1 MEFINLQNI
10 SKRTNKE
17 MALANNE
24 VYLNTSPD
32 FQRNYEAWDD
42 KLRTRFIESM
52 ILNRA
57 MNPIWIIL
65 NEENGSEE
73 ILDGMHRVTTALSFL
88 NNEFCINKNYLL
100 SLDSEKYNKK
110 YFNDLDIDDKTKV
123 RKYNFIFNILDSSY
137 RKDSNKLR
145 DMYEILNRSSKTL
158 NDYEFNRVILRPF
171 YDIISKHK
179 DNFIKSDFFNRIKDL
194 RGNIDTEIIEMFVL
208 SNKLTNGWS
217 SIHKLTDEW
226 IQNNIGETSE
236 KVSEFI
242 KNYGEELENKLIFMP
257 KIISTFYQSNL
268 FSSEKKIF
276 KKFFLPYKI
285 IVVRCCYLI
294 KNYALFNRLSTN
306 IINKLK
312 IEVLTDKMEQDLG
325 CSNRNAVF
333 QKKLMDKIDEII
345 NDELECEGNTRRFT
359 KSMIKTKLC
368 EQLNMCPK
376 CNCQIKEDDIYEG
389 DHIIPWTAGG
399 KTIMDNLQVLHKR
412 CHQIKS
418 AF

>member
-1 MEFINLQNI
+1 MEFINLQTI
-10 SKRTNKE
+10 GFRTNKE
-17 MALANNE
+17 FTLANNC
-24 VYLNTSPD
+24 VYINTSPD

-42 KLRTRFIESM
+42 KLRTRFIESI

-57 MNPIWIIL
+57 MNPIWIVL
-65 NEENGSEE
+65 NEEDDSEE
-73 ILDGMHRVTTALSFL
+73 ILDGMHRITTALSFYK
-88 NNEFCINKNYLL
+88 NEFCINKTYLL
-100 SLDSEKYNKK
+100 SLDGEKYNKK
-110 YFNDLDIDDKTKV
+110 YFNDLDIDDKSRV
-123 RKYNFIFNILDSSY
+123 RNYNFIFNKLDSSY

-179 DNFIKSDFFNRIKDL
+179 DNFIKSNFFNRIRDL

-208 SNKLTNGWS
+208 SNKLINGWS

-226 IQNNIGETSE
+226 IKNNIGETSE

-242 KNYGEELENKLIFMP
+242 KNHGEELENKLIFMP
-257 KIISTFYQSNL
+257 KIITNFYQLNL
-268 FSSEKKIF
+268 FSLETKIF

-285 IVVRCCYLI
+285 IIVRCCYLI
-294 KNYALFNRLSTN
+294 KTISLFNRLSVN

-312 IEVLTDKMEQDLG
+312 TEVLTDKMEQELG

-345 NDELECEGNTRRFT
+345 NYELEREGNTRRFS
-359 KSMIKTKLC
+359 KLMIKTKLS
-368 EQLNMCPK
+368 EQKNLCPI
-376 CNCQIKEDDIYEG
+376 CSSQIKDDDNYEG

-399 KTIMDNLQVLHKR
+399 KTVLDNLQVLHKR